1 MSTADQNKDRAQRR
15 VEEGVV
21 ASAKMNKTL
30 AVDVTRLKKH
40 PKYGKYYR
48 EKTRFYAHDEKNEAQ
63 IGDTVR
69 IMETK
74 PISKMKRWRLV
85 AVLKH
90 TEA

>member
-1 MSTADQNKDRAQRR
+1 MSSSENTQARAQRR

-63 IGDTVR
+63 VGDTVR

-74 PISKMKRWRLV
+74 PMSKMKRWRLV
-85 AVLKH
+85 TVLKH